1 MSVRDVVSEVKF
13 VEIGWFV
20 DAMMVDLISWRYVD
34 SMWVLF
40 VTCGV
45 SQLSMCEIPSF
56 SFVQDRFLWSLYDF
70 VLFYIGRRYAWEDA
84 MRNIRFI
91 WKGTS
96 PRIAG
101 VRDIQYVSSIHTI
114 S

>member
-1 MSVRDVVSEVKF
+1 MVVAIF
-13 VEIGWFV
+13 H
-20 DAMMVDLISWRYVD
+20 
-34 SMWVLF
+34 
-40 VTCGV
+40 V
-45 SQLSMCEIPSF
+45 SQLSICETPSF

-101 VRDIQYVSSIHTI
+101 VRVIQLMEYNLSYG
-114 S
+114 